1 MADEPALIVGLDDE
15 SVVGQA
21 PTTGR
26 CRCCRHKLLD
36 PVSLAYGMG
45 PDCRKRLGTTPRKPV
60 RLNGPLW
67 RTLRWTGQS
76 PGGSHDYRVRDGSGR
91 QVPLRPGLH
100 RAYVR
105 PGRR

>member
-45 PDCRKRLGTTPRKPV
+45 PDCRKRLGTTPQACTAQRPAVEDTAMDRPISWRKP
-60 RLNGPLW
+60 
-67 RTLRWTGQS
+67 
-76 PGGSHDYRVRDGSGR
+76 
-91 QVPLRPGLH
+91 
-100 RAYVR
+100 
-105 PGRR
+105 